1 VREDHPLANEGGY
14 MYERLLVA
22 VDHSEIS
29 ARVIAAAKDLAVLS
43 KGKVWVL
50 HLLEKE
56 VIAQMG
62 DVPSESEQEA
72 RQAVTEGVDALRQA
86 GVDAE
91 GEIRPTTFGH
101 AAREILADAKEH
113 DADVIIMG
121 SRGRSDFAG
130 AILGSTAHKVI
141 HLTDRPVLVIR

>member
-1 VREDHPLANEGGY
+1 
-14 MYERLLVA
+14 MYDRLLVA
-22 VDHSEIS
+22 VDHSEVS
-29 ARVIAAAKDLAVLS
+29 DRVIAAAKDLALLS

-62 DVPSESEQEA
+62 DVPSESDQEA
-72 RQAVTEGVDALRQA
+72 AQPVRDGVSMLRQA

-101 AAREILADAKEH
+101 AAREILADATEH

-121 SRGRSDFAG
+121 SRGRGDLAG
-130 AILGSTAHKVI
+130 AVLGSTAHKVI
-141 HLTDRPVLVIR
+141 HLTDRPVLVVR

>member
-1 VREDHPLANEGGY
+1 
-14 MYERLLVA
+14 MYDRLLVA
-22 VDHSEIS
+22 VDHSEVS
-29 ARVIAAAKDLAVLS
+29 TRVIDAAKDLALLS

-56 VIAQMG
+56 VYAQLG
-62 DVPSESEQEA
+62 DVPSESDQEA
-72 RQAVTEGVDALRQA
+72 DEAVRDGVSTLRQA

-91 GEIRPTTFGH
+91 GDIRPTTFGH
-101 AAREILADAKEH
+101 AAREILADAKKH
-113 DADVIIMG
+113 DADIIIMG

-141 HLTDRPVLVIR
+141 HLADRPVLVIR

>member
-1 VREDHPLANEGGY
+1 

-22 VDHSEIS
+22 VDHSETS
-29 ARVIAAAKDLAVLS
+29 ARVIAAAKDLALLS

-86 GVDAE
+86 GIDAE

-101 AAREILADAKEH
+101 AAREILADAKDH

>member
-1 VREDHPLANEGGY
+1 

-22 VDHSEIS
+22 VDHSEVS
-29 ARVIAAAKDLAVLS
+29 PRVIAAAKDLALLS

-56 VIAQMG
+56 VYAQLG
-62 DVPSESEQEA
+62 DVPSESDQEA
-72 RQAVTEGVDALRQA
+72 DQAVKDGVDALRQA

-91 GEIRPTTFGH
+91 GEVRPTTFGH

-113 DADVIIMG
+113 DAGVIIMG
-121 SRGRSDFAG
+121 SRGRGDLAG
-130 AILGSTAHKVI
+130 ALLGSTAHKVI
-141 HLTDRPVLVIR
+141 HLTDRPVMVIR

>member
-1 VREDHPLANEGGY
+1 

-22 VDHSEIS
+22 VDHSETS
-29 ARVIAAAKDLAVLS
+29 ARVIAAAKDLALLS

-72 RQAVTEGVDALRQA
+72 RQAIAQGVDALRQA

-113 DADVIIMG
+113 DADVIILG
-121 SRGRSDFAG
+121 SRGRSDFAA

-141 HLTDRPVLVIR
+141 HLSDRPVLVVR

>member
-1 VREDHPLANEGGY
+1 

-22 VDHSEIS
+22 VDHSEVS
-29 ARVIAAAKDLAVLS
+29 ARVIAAARELALLS

-56 VIAQMG
+56 VYAQMG
-62 DVPSESEQEA
+62 DVPSESDQEA
-72 RQAVTEGVDALRQA
+72 RQAVTEGVDTLRQA

-91 GEIRPTTFGH
+91 GEIRP
-101 AAREILADAKEH
+101 
-113 DADVIIMG
+113 
-121 SRGRSDFAG
+121 

>member
-1 VREDHPLANEGGY
+1 
-14 MYERLLVA
+14 MYDRLLVA
-22 VDHSEIS
+22 VDHSETS
-29 ARVIAAAKDLAVLS
+29 PRVIAAAKDLALLS
-43 KGKVWVL
+43 KGKVWEL

-72 RQAVTEGVDALRQA
+72 RRAVAEGVDALRQA

-130 AILGSTAHKVI
+130 TILGSTAHKVI

>member
-1 VREDHPLANEGGY
+1 
-14 MYERLLVA
+14 MYDRLLVA
-22 VDHSEIS
+22 VDHSEVS
-29 ARVIAAAKDLAVLS
+29 PRVIAAAKELALLS

-56 VIAQMG
+56 VYAQLG
-62 DVPSESEQEA
+62 DVPSESDQEA
-72 RQAVTEGVDALRQA
+72 DQAVKEGVDALKQA

-91 GEIRPTTFGH
+91 GEIRPTTFGQ

-113 DADVIIMG
+113 DADVVIMG

-141 HLTDRPVLVIR
+141 HLADRPVLVIR

>member
-1 VREDHPLANEGGY
+1 
-14 MYERLLVA
+14 MYDRLLVA

-29 ARVIAAAKDLAVLS
+29 PRVIDAAKNLALLS

-62 DVPSESEQEA
+62 DVPSESEKEA
-72 RQAVTEGVDALRQA
+72 RQLVEDAVHELTQA

>member
-1 VREDHPLANEGGY
+1 
-14 MYERLLVA
+14 MYDRLLVA
-22 VDHSEIS
+22 VDNSEVS
-29 ARVIAAAKDLAVLS
+29 GRVVAAARDLALLS

-62 DVPSESEQEA
+62 DVPSESAQEA
-72 RQAVTEGVDALRQA
+72 DQAVRDGVSALRQA
-86 GVDAE
+86 GVEAE
-91 GEIRPTTFGH
+91 GEIRATIFGH

-113 DADVIIMG
+113 DADVIVMG
-121 SRGRSDFAG
+121 SRGRSDVAG
-130 AILGSTAHKVI
+130 ALLGSTAHKVI

>member
-1 VREDHPLANEGGY
+1 

-22 VDHSEIS
+22 VDHSEVS
-29 ARVIAAAKDLAVLS
+29 PRVIAAAKDLALLS

-56 VIAQMG
+56 VYAQLG
-62 DVPSESEQEA
+62 DVPSESDQEA
-72 RQAVTEGVDALRQA
+72 DQAVKDGVDALKQA

-91 GEIRPTTFGH
+91 GEVRPTTFGH

-113 DADVIIMG
+113 DAGVIIMG
-121 SRGRSDFAG
+121 SRGRGDFAG
-130 AILGSTAHKVI
+130 ALLGSTAHKVI
-141 HLTDRPVLVIR
+141 HLTDRPVMVIR

>member
-1 VREDHPLANEGGY
+1 
-14 MYERLLVA
+14 MYDRLLVA
-22 VDHSEIS
+22 VDHSETS
-29 ARVIAAAKDLAVLS
+29 ARVIAAAKDLALLS

-72 RQAVTEGVDALRQA
+72 RRAVTEGVDALRQA

-130 AILGSTAHKVI
+130 TILGSTAHKVI

>member
-1 VREDHPLANEGGY
+1 
-14 MYERLLVA
+14 MYDRLLVA
-22 VDHSEIS
+22 VDHSETS
-29 ARVIAAAKDLAVLS
+29 PRVIAAAKELALLS

-62 DVPSESEQEA
+62 DVPSESDQEA
-72 RQAVTEGVDALRQA
+72 AQPVKDGVAVLRQA

-91 GEIRPTTFGH
+91 GDIRPTTFGH

-113 DADVIIMG
+113 DADVIILG
-121 SRGRSDFAG
+121 SRAG
-130 AILGSTAHKVI
+130 ATLPGPSSAAPRT
-141 HLTDRPVLVIR
+141 R

>member
-1 VREDHPLANEGGY
+1 
-14 MYERLLVA
+14 MYDRLLVA
-22 VDHSEIS
+22 VDHSEVS
-29 ARVIAAAKDLAVLS
+29 TRVIDAAKDLALLS

-56 VIAQMG
+56 VYAQLG
-62 DVPSESEQEA
+62 DVPSESDQEA
-72 RQAVTEGVDALRQA
+72 DEAVRDGVSTLRQA

-91 GEIRPTTFGH
+91 GDIRPTTFGH
-101 AAREILADAKEH
+101 AAREILADAEEH

-130 AILGSTAHKVI
+130 AILGSTAHTVI
-141 HLTDRPVLVIR
+141 HLADRPVLVIR

>member
-1 VREDHPLANEGGY
+1 
-14 MYERLLVA
+14 MYDRLLVA
-22 VDHSEIS
+22 IDHSEVS
-29 ARVIAAAKDLAVLS
+29 PRVIDAAKNLALLS

-62 DVPSESEQEA
+62 DVPSESDQEA
-72 RQAVTEGVDALRQA
+72 AQPVRDGVSMLRQA
-86 GVDAE
+86 GVEAE
-91 GEIRPTTFGH
+91 GDVRPTTFGH

-113 DADVIIMG
+113 DADIIIMG

-141 HLTDRPVLVIR
+141 HLADRPVLVIR

>member
-1 VREDHPLANEGGY
+1 

-22 VDHSEIS
+22 VDHSETS
-29 ARVIAAAKDLAVLS
+29 ARVIAAAKDLALLS

-72 RQAVTEGVDALRQA
+72 RRTVKEGVDALRQA

-130 AILGSTAHKVI
+130 TILGSTAHKVI

>member
-1 VREDHPLANEGGY
+1 

-22 VDHSEIS
+22 VDHSETS
-29 ARVIAAAKDLAVLS
+29 ARVIAAAKDLALLS

-72 RQAVTEGVDALRQA
+72 RRAVTEGVDALRQA

-130 AILGSTAHKVI
+130 TILGSTAHKVI